1 MEKNIIM
8 FSPEYWCKNNGTV
21 LSGSTSD
28 IEIWGGMG
36 RVVSDVSEAIAKQ
49 GYDVTVFARRKGN
62 GASPIFGEAYYKK
75 ENVVHYQPTK
85 GVNVFGVPPCSG
97 LGDRIQKGSW
107 KLYEGQPRDCV
118 VNWDGVFTTMNYI
131 YDFNEDVRRKLEDT
145 ENTVVHGHDFFGSQF
160 IYNLKTS
167 WKLPDLKSVLS
178 VHMSNPRDKALIEA
192 DERLQ
197 WENKGCKLADKVH
210 AVSRYQRNLVIDKY
224 QLRPEKVIA
233 IPNGVNTEL
242 FRPKTEQDETADR
255 EIVEKYMGKQPYV
268 IFWGRMEPVKGI
280 GELIRGFGE
289 SSLASSHQLGV
300 FAMPSNDMYYR
311 TVMKVR
317 DELPCDA
324 REKVKIHM
332 GKIDGMPVLARNAA
346 LSVFPS
352 WEESF
357 GLVAIES
364 LSSGVPTVVTNTGGF
379 KETINEKVGVLIDSP
394 NPKSIKGGLEQAIAN
409 RESLAQNARPHAEK
423 YSWDS
428 IAERYIRE
436 LYD

>member
-1 MEKNIIM
+1 MGKNIVM
-8 FSPEYWCKNNGTV
+8 FSPEYWCKNNGKV

-36 RVVSDVSEAIAKQ
+36 RVVSDVSEAISNQ

-62 GASPIFGEAYYKK
+62 NVSPIFDESYYKK
-75 ENVVHYQPTK
+75 ENIVHYQPVK

-131 YDFNEDVRRKLEDT
+131 YDFNEDIRRKLEDT
-145 ENTVVHGHDFFGSQF
+145 GNTVVHGHDFFGSQF

-178 VHMSNPRDKALIEA
+178 VHMSNPRDKNLIEA

-210 AVSRYQRNLVIDKY
+210 AVSNYQRNLVIEKY
-224 QLRPEKVIA
+224 QLRSEKVIA
-233 IPNGVNTEL
+233 IPNGVNTDI
-242 FRPKTEQDETADR
+242 FRPMTTQDEASDR
-255 EIVEKYMGKQPYV
+255 EIVERYMGRKPYV
-268 IFWGRMEPVKGI
+268 IFWGRMEPVKGV
-280 GELIRGFGE
+280 GELVRGFAE
-289 SSLASSHQLGV
+289 SSLASDHQLGI
-300 FAMPSNDMYYR
+300 FAMPSNESYCKS
-311 TVMKVR
+311 VMRVR
-317 DELPCDA
+317 DDLPSNV

-332 GKIDGMPVLARNAA
+332 GKIDGIPVLARNAA

-352 WEESF
+352 YEESF

-364 LSSGVPTVVTNTGGF
+364 LASGIPIVVTNTGGF
-379 KETINEKVGVLIDSP
+379 KETVNEKVGVLIDRPSP
-394 NPKSIKGGLEQAIAN
+394 SSIKGGLEQAIAN
-409 RESLAQNARPHAEK
+409 RENLAQNARPHAEK
-423 YSWDS
+423 YSWNS
-428 IAERYIRE
+428 LAQRYIRE

>member
-21 LSGSTSD
+21 LSGSTND

-62 GASPIFGEAYYKK
+62 GASPIFGESYYKK
-75 ENVVHYQPTK
+75 ENVVHYQPVK

-131 YDFNEDVRRKLEDT
+131 YDFNEDIRRKLEDT

-210 AVSRYQRNLVIDKY
+210 AVSKYQRNLVIDKY

-233 IPNGVNTEL
+233 IPNGVDTEL
-242 FRPKTEQDETADR
+242 FRPKIEQDEEADR
-255 EIVEKYMGKQPYV
+255 EIVERFMGKQPYV
-268 IFWGRMEPVKGI
+268 IFWGRMEPVKGV
-280 GELIRGFGE
+280 GELVRGFGE
-289 SSLASSHQLGV
+289 SSLTSSHQLGI
-300 FAMPSNDMYYR
+300 FAMPSNNDYYR

-317 DELPCDA
+317 DDLPCDV
-324 REKVKIHM
+324 RDKVKIHI
-332 GKIDGMPVLARNAA
+332 GKIDGIPVLARNAA

-364 LSSGVPTVVTNTGGF
+364 LASGVPTVVTSKGGF
-379 KETINEKVGVLIDSP
+379 KETVNEKVGVLIDNP
-394 NPKSIKGGLEQAIAN
+394 NPKSIKEGLEQAIAN

-428 IAERYIRE
+428 IAERYIKE

>member
-1 MEKNIIM
+1 MGKNVVM

-21 LSGSTSD
+21 LNGSTD
-28 IEIWGGMG
+28 NIEVWGGMG
-36 RVVSDVSEAIAKQ
+36 QVVSNVSEAIAKK
-49 GYDVTVFARRKGN
+49 GYDVTVFARRKGSN
-62 GASPIFGEAYYKK
+62 GSAIFPQEFYKK
-75 ENVVHYQPTK
+75 ENIIQYQPVP

-107 KLYEGQPRDCV
+107 KLYEGQPRDCT

-131 YDFNEDVRRKLEDT
+131 YDFNEDIRRKLEDT
-145 ENTVVHGHDFFGSQF
+145 ENTVAHGHDFFGAQW

-210 AVSRYQRNLVIDKY
+210 AVSNYQRNLVIDKY

>member
-1 MEKNIIM
+1 
-8 FSPEYWCKNNGTV
+8 
-21 LSGSTSD
+21 
-28 IEIWGGMG
+28 
-36 RVVSDVSEAIAKQ
+36 
-49 GYDVTVFARRKGN
+49 
-62 GASPIFGEAYYKK
+62 
-75 ENVVHYQPTK
+75 
-85 GVNVFGVPPCSG
+85 
-97 LGDRIQKGSW
+97 
-107 KLYEGQPRDCV
+107 
-118 VNWDGVFTTMNYI
+118 MNYI
-131 YDFNEDVRRKLEDT
+131 NDFNEDVKRKLEDR
-145 ENTVVHGHDFFGSQF
+145 ETVLHVHDFFGSQF
-160 IYNLKTS
+160 LYNFKTS

-178 VHMSNPRDKALIEA
+178 VHMSNPRDKNMIEA

-210 AVSRYQRNLVIDKY
+210 AVSNYQRNLVIDKY

-242 FRPKTEQDETADR
+242 FRPKTALDEASDR
-255 EIVEKYMGKQPYV
+255 ETVERYMGKQPYV

-280 GELIRGFGE
+280 GELVRGFGE
-289 SSLASSHQLGV
+289 SSLTSDYQLGI
-300 FAMPSNDMYYR
+300 FAMPSNNDYYR

-317 DELPCDA
+317 DELPCDV

-364 LSSGVPTVVTNTGGF
+364 LASGVPTVVTGTGGF
-379 KETINEKVGVLIDSP
+379 KETVNEKVGVLIDSP
-394 NPKSIKGGLEQAIAN
+394 NPKSIKGGLEQAIAI
-409 RESLAQNARPHAEK
+409 RENLAQNARPHAEK

-436 LYD
+436 LYE